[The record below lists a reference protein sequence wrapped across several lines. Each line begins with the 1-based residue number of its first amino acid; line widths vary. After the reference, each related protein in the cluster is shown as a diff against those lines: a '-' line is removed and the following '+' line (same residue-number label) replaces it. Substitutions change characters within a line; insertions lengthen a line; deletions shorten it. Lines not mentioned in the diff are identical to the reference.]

1 MDRAANES
9 IDSLY
14 QKAKSIVRKYND
26 QDEHKLTLLA
36 SDIVWSYFQDR
47 FSTTH
52 YIGIVGGNG
61 CGKTTIGDTFA
72 AVAYRTVTMTD
83 PSAANIFRV
92 LGRIEYG
99 QCTIVMDEAEKIDK
113 SPDTMNVLKSGY
125 QFNARISKINM
136 NEEVQQ
142 WFYPYCLKIIIAE
155 RSPSQSEAKG
165 ILDRTFLYTTYK
177 GRPQYD
183 IKEILNPAGDHVHQ
197 KLFDELMDFRN
208 LMLIYRL
215 IHFHYAIPNMDTGLE
230 GRDKELCKPLLQLFN
245 HTRSYT
251 DVKSALQ
258 EFLDTKNQR
267 KSNLIEAALHPIIV
281 NLVSAF
287 GEKVYNS
294 TIWDRITA
302 GAIEGHYDEKKPNQ
316 YETADYGTLYRNTIT
331 SIICCNFVID
341 NT

>member
-1 MDRAANES
+1 VKRAANES

-14 QKAKSIVRKYND
+14 QKAKSIVLKYND

-36 SDIVWSYFQDR
+36 ADIVWSYFQDK

-52 YIGIVGGNG
+52 YVAIVGGNG
-61 CGKTTIGDTFA
+61 SGKTTIGDTFA
-72 AVAYRTVTMTD
+72 AVGYRSVTMTD

-142 WFYPYCLKIIIAE
+142 WFYPYCLKFIIAE
-155 RSPSQSEAKG
+155 RSPSQSDAKG
-165 ILDRTFLYTTYK
+165 VLDRTFLYTAYK
-177 GRPQYD
+177 GKPQYD
-183 IKEILNPAGDHVHQ
+183 IKEILNPAGNQ
-197 KLFDELMDFRN
+197 QRQELLDELVDFRK

-215 IHFHYAIPNMDTGLE
+215 IHFHDPIPDIDIGLD

-245 HTRSYT
+245 
-251 DVKSALQ
+251 
-258 EFLDTKNQR
+258 
-267 KSNLIEAALHPIIV
+267 
-281 NLVSAF
+281 
-287 GEKVYNS
+287 
-294 TIWDRITA
+294 
-302 GAIEGHYDEKKPNQ
+302 
-316 YETADYGTLYRNTIT
+316 
-331 SIICCNFVID
+331 
-341 NT
+341 